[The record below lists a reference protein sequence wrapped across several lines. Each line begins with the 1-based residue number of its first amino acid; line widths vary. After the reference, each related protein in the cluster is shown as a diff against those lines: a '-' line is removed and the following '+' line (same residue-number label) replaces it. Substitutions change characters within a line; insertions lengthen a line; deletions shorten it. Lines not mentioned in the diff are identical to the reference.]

1 MTKSPKLPINVRRG
15 SLDSG
20 RWYIVDGDEIPLDL
34 GGHLGQVVVDALTA
48 DAEQTPRQ
56 QFEAAC
62 PNEHRDGLCLKCG
75 WTPDALGDTK

>member
-20 RWYIVDGDEIPLDL
+20 RWYLVDGDEIPLDL

-48 DAEQTPRQ
+48 DAEWV
-56 QFEAAC
+56 C
-62 PNEHRDGLCLKCG
+62 PGCVDCGPPIMVKADRRCGKRADAEKEERDG
-75 WTPDALGDTK
+75 